1 MRTIAKAALLALVVL
16 MLAACQP
23 AVTPAPA
30 TPEAVAPEVV
40 TPEVVAPEAATPE
53 VATPAVSPDLAGTS
67 WVLSSLDGNL
77 PVPDTTVTLQ
87 FGADGTASGTD
98 GCNQYS
104 TTFTQDGASLTINQP
119 MASTMMACPEP
130 IMNQA
135 AAYRPRWPKS
145 QASPPANGNW
155 SCSLALTSWPPSWP
169 SRRAWPTRR
178 GM

>member
-16 MLAACQP
+16 MLVACQP

-30 TPEAVAPEVV
+30 TPEAVAPEAV
-40 TPEVVAPEAATPE
+40 TPEVVAPKAATPE
-53 VATPAVSPDLAGTS
+53 VATPAVSPNLAGTS

-77 PVPDTTVTLQ
+77 PAPDTTVTLQ
-87 FGADGTASGTD
+87 FGVDGTASGTD

-130 IMNQA
+130 IMNL
-135 AAYRPRWPKS
+135 
-145 QASPPANGNW
+145 
-155 SCSLALTSWPPSWP
+155 SLIHISE
-169 SRRAWPTRR
+169 PTRPY
-178 GM
+178 

>member
-16 MLAACQP
+16 MLVACQP
-23 AVTPAPA
+23 AGTGACH
-30 TPEAVAPEVV
+30 TEAVAPEAV

-53 VATPAVSPDLAGTS
+53 VATPAVSPNLAGTS

-104 TTFTQDGASLTINQP
+104 TTFTQDGANLTINQP

-135 AAYRPRWPKS
+135 TAYTAALADSHRLH
-145 QASPPANGNW
+145 APANGNW
-155 SCSLALTSWPPSWP
+155 SCSHALTSWPPSWP
-169 SRRAWPTRR
+169 RRRAWPTRR